1 MSEKRMLTGIL
12 IDPEHDTFGVRTIED
27 TLPNLYDLLHCDLID
42 ITERVVGDTPVS
54 IICDDE
60 GLLRDDPWVSAWSP
74 WTNLYGYR
82 PELCGALFVIGPGVD
97 GSGNLLSLSKEAQD
111 AVLKHIRNAVTHQ
124 SPELRPR
131 LFDVHYFAGEED

>member
-12 IDPEHDTFGVRTIED
+12 IDPERNTFGVRTIED

-60 GLLRDDPWVSAWSP
+60 GLLRDDPWVSAATP
-74 WTNLYGYR
+74 AGH
-82 PELCGALFVIGPGVD
+82 PALCGALFVVASGTD
-97 GSGNLLSLSKEAQD
+97 EEGNLLSLSEMSQRR
-111 AVLKHIRNAVTHQ
+111 VLEHIKNGLVPNHW
-124 SPELRPR
+124 EWRPI
-131 LFDVHYFAGEED
+131 LWEVGYC